1 MSLYTMREEEGEE
14 REKEEEESGERDG
27 EGVCVYWVSW
37 RRGRVFKVGVCAG
50 ISQK

>member
-27 EGVCVYWVSW
+27 EGVCVYRVSW